1 MKRFFTVFQFE
12 LMSYLKN
19 KSFMVSTLLIAL
31 LVGAAMFLPSVFDMS
46 DMLGTESKKEQSQQD
61 EEKEEDITKYGIV
74 DVNGYF
80 QGSSEMLQMVFEK
93 SEFTFFDSEDALKK
107 AVEKEDVDAGF
118 LVKDDKSYQY
128 YVVNKD
134 IMGGDNEM
142 FSAVMQTIHKQVYCV
157 ENQLDYTKM
166 AAEYDCAIDYEETIL
181 GKDATDNYWYCY
193 MLVIAILMIIVF
205 YGVMIATSVTNEKS
219 NRSIEV
225 LVTSVSPNY
234 LLFGKVFAGA
244 VAAFCQ
250 VVIILGAAL
259 AGYGVNHEAWGNKLD
274 VLLDIPSDVLLAFA
288 AFGIGGF
295 LFYAFLYGA
304 VGALVSKTEDLNKV
318 AGNLQMI
325 IMVVYFVVLFQLTNV
340 DGLPMKVCSYLPFS
354 SYSAMF
360 VRIAMGKVAAWEV
373 AVSFVIL
380 VASTVFAGWIGAKIY
395 RMGTLRYGNPIK
407 ITSALKS
414 LKSE

>member
-142 FSAVMQTIHKQVYCV
+142 FSAVMQLRLT
-157 ENQLDYTKM
+157 
-166 AAEYDCAIDYEETIL
+166 
-181 GKDATDNYWYCY
+181 
-193 MLVIAILMIIVF
+193 
-205 YGVMIATSVTNEKS
+205 
-219 NRSIEV
+219 
-225 LVTSVSPNY
+225 VS
-234 LLFGKVFAGA
+234 
-244 VAAFCQ
+244 
-250 VVIILGAAL
+250 
-259 AGYGVNHEAWGNKLD
+259 
-274 VLLDIPSDVLLAFA
+274 
-288 AFGIGGF
+288 
-295 LFYAFLYGA
+295 
-304 VGALVSKTEDLNKV
+304 
-318 AGNLQMI
+318 
-325 IMVVYFVVLFQLTNV
+325 
-340 DGLPMKVCSYLPFS
+340 
-354 SYSAMF
+354 
-360 VRIAMGKVAAWEV
+360 R
-373 AVSFVIL
+373 
-380 VASTVFAGWIGAKIY
+380 
-395 RMGTLRYGNPIK
+395 R
-407 ITSALKS
+407 
-414 LKSE
+414 